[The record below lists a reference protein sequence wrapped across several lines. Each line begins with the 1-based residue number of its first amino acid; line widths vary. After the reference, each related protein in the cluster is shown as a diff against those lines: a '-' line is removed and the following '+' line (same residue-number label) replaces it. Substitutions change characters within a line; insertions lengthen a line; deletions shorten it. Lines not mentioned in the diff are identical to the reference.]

1 MGEKVWMNE
10 TRMNS
15 PCIPNVFSINN
26 TTFRKSFPPQIHH
39 STYHVVPQYR
49 KMSTMCDSFS
59 FAQEM
64 PALDVSPTIPTMVL
78 PGWGDKEEDQ
88 QVYFLPDMPAN
99 KNSDTARRSTNF
111 TTDMDLG
118 SLIAQDAFPSF
129 ILDVIDLGSVHTGT
143 KARETRLGEL
153 PPSQSTAVHPTN
165 IISSNATVKVCL

>member
-1 MGEKVWMNE
+1 
-10 TRMNS
+10 
-15 PCIPNVFSINN
+15 
-26 TTFRKSFPPQIHH
+26 
-39 STYHVVPQYR
+39 
-49 KMSTMCDSFS
+49 MCDSFS

-99 KNSDTARRSTNF
+99 KKPDTARSSTNF

-129 ILDVIDLGSVHTGT
+129 ILDVIEVGSIHAGT

-153 PPSQSTAVHPTN
+153 PPSQSVAVHPTN
-165 IISSNATVKVCL
+165 IISPIATVKVCL